1 MLDKEEL
8 ALRIEEIEGTLRRLR
23 EDLLS
28 TDESVDVL
36 GQGAW
41 RRSMLTALYPHLS
54 NSPGVLALLDEAAD
68 HPEEVVSY
76 VAVRNRSGL
85 TDQEQRN
92 EHASL
97 SRLTSRVLGRK
108 IWPLSAWQ
116 DPADGIMRYRMSSV
130 VAKWWTEL
138 RAA

>member
-1 MLDKEEL
+1 MLDNEEL
-8 ALRIEEIEGTLRRLR
+8 ALRIEEIEGALRRLR

-41 RRSMLTALYPHLS
+41 RRSMLIALYPHLS

-116 DPADGIMRYRMSSV
+116 DPADGIMCYRMSSV